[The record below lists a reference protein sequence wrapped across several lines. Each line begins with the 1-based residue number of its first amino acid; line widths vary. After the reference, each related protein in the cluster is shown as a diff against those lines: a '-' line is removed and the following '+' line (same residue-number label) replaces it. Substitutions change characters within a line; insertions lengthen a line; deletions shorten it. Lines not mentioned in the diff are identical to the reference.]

1 MFISDTNR
9 RERQLCIQIFRRNI
23 IMLSSPQKGNTFPRS
38 LNETVEFV
46 VFGFFRYKVAIK

>member
-1 MFISDTNR
+1 MFIIDTNR
-9 RERQLCIQIFRRNI
+9 RECQLCIQIFRRNI
-23 IMLSSPQKGNTFPRS
+23 IMLSFPQKGNTFPRS